1 MKIGLRGADT
11 GLVSWWGK
19 SLPRQRSIVD
29 MKVWPTTFTLK
40 QG

>member
-1 MKIGLRGADT
+1 MKIEIRGADT
-11 GLVSWWGK
+11 GLVSWGGK
-19 SLPRQRSIVD
+19 SSPRQRSVVD